1 MAAVSVGTSPSS
13 ATRTSTRAPSLS
25 SSSSALGRLEPKA
38 RRGQAGGQS
47 SLEYE
52 RPPTHS
58 RRCRKRAKGT
68 AAPSP
73 RAAEEEEEAEEAEEE
88 AAGAR
93 RIAATLVTLAE
104 SLILIGPTLVTL
116 AESLILIGPTAAGR
130 PWRSAGAPMRSP
142 RGTAAA
148 TVAARVIERTANER
162 RASHGRVRARKRT
175 GSGRGVVAF
184 ILCNDLT
191 IHSYEPD
198 EYQTGRVELHVILV

>member
-13 ATRTSTRAPSLS
+13 ATRTSTRAPSLT

-73 RAAEEEEEAEEAEEE
+73 RAAEEEEEEEEEEE

-162 RASHGRVRARKRT
+162 RTCGARVTVGSVRAN
-175 GSGRGVVAF
+175 GRARGGV
-184 ILCNDLT
+184 
-191 IHSYEPD
+191 S
-198 EYQTGRVELHVILV
+198 